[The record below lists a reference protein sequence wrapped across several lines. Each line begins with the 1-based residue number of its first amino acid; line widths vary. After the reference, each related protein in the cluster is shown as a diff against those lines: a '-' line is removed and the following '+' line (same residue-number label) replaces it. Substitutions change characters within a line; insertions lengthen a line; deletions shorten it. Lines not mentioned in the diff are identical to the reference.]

1 MARSHKYSLFTS
13 SLIYGIGDLLT
24 KGARIVLLPIYVVAL
39 TSDQL
44 GEIAICQS
52 ISLGTWNLLSFG
64 SFQYVLR
71 FYNSTDQLFRSAS
84 TSETLVST
92 LWCIRFV
99 AGLATGALLAI
110 LFLLWSNMVMATL
123 PVSLVLGSIATGHFR
138 GAISV
143 TEHSLIAA
151 KSPLRY
157 RALTFLVFLSSAAL
171 IIFLILVMKCGVWG
185 VVIGECAALGTWA
198 MGLGAWHFFKAR
210 PVFTGVRWAK
220 LFAFCLPIVP
230 HAVFMSGL
238 VGADR
243 LILSG
248 FVEKGDI
255 GIYDISYLLGS
266 GIAIAG
272 AALLLPWLPEFYRR
286 ENLKEAGDYFMK
298 RSGLQ
303 IVVCLMIAITT
314 NLFAYEMACVMVSKY
329 ATESVSI
336 IRLILPAAYFM
347 MLAALFVKPLIHL
360 KQTRT
365 IASLSGAALALNL
378 ALNFLLDPSHGIY
391 GAAYSSIAAYLFLAM
406 GAMFVS
412 TRQLNLKW
420 VVGSGKVVRIAA
432 VAMLFYLAGMILPY
446 EFSVSFVLLK
456 IAIAFL
462 AWGLVFT
469 RLDLMNPS
477 GPKFRLDLSV
487 CE

>member
-185 VVIGECAALGTWA
+185 VVIG
-198 MGLGAWHFFKAR
+198 
-210 PVFTGVRWAK
+210 
-220 LFAFCLPIVP
+220 CLLYT
-230 HAVFMSGL
+230 S
-238 VGADR
+238 
-243 LILSG
+243 
-248 FVEKGDI
+248 
-255 GIYDISYLLGS
+255 
-266 GIAIAG
+266 
-272 AALLLPWLPEFYRR
+272 
-286 ENLKEAGDYFMK
+286 
-298 RSGLQ
+298 
-303 IVVCLMIAITT
+303 
-314 NLFAYEMACVMVSKY
+314 
-329 ATESVSI
+329 
-336 IRLILPAAYFM
+336 
-347 MLAALFVKPLIHL
+347 
-360 KQTRT
+360 
-365 IASLSGAALALNL
+365 
-378 ALNFLLDPSHGIY
+378 PSP
-391 GAAYSSIAAYLFLAM
+391 
-406 GAMFVS
+406 
-412 TRQLNLKW
+412 R
-420 VVGSGKVVRIAA
+420 
-432 VAMLFYLAGMILPY
+432 
-446 EFSVSFVLLK
+446 
-456 IAIAFL
+456 
-462 AWGLVFT
+462 
-469 RLDLMNPS
+469 D
-477 GPKFRLDLSV
+477 
-487 CE
+487 